1 VARGRARG
9 AGPVQLRRATVPSDH
24 DRPLGSHPAV
34 RAGLAAAAVGVV
46 AWTVARVRTRRRI
59 PIANS
64 VIRDPEESTVVDES
78 GAVRSVQAAD
88 ITMPA
93 AELERIW
100 SPMQLERLART
111 YWRYLSRITLGL
123 IQVRYTP
130 DERAVVL
137 VTWPFVLL
145 RFHAPDYAMDA
156 NRGIV
161 RWRIKDGLLVARQGH
176 DADGYLE
183 IDVRR
188 VPEQEPGRAKIHVVV
203 SVANFY
209 PAIASTVSLWFYKA
223 TQSRIHVI
231 VTHGFLRSLARLDLA
246 ESKVGRFVP
255 RPDRAGGPTI
265 DDVPDPPA
273 DRRAGS
279 SLPAG
284 SAAGAQP

>member
-1 VARGRARG
+1 M
-9 AGPVQLRRATVPSDH
+9 PTDH
-24 DRPLGSHPAV
+24 DRPLGSHPAA
-34 RAGLAAAAVGVV
+34 RAGLAAVAVGLVGW
-46 AWTVARVRTRRRI
+46 AVARVRARRRI
-59 PIANS
+59 PIADS

-88 ITMPA
+88 ITMPTE
-93 AELERIW
+93 ELDRIW

-111 YWRYLSRITLGL
+111 YWRYLARITLGL
-123 IQVRYTP
+123 IQVRYTR

-156 NRGIV
+156 ERGIV
-161 RWRIKDGLLVARQGH
+161 RWRIKDGLLVAQKGH

-188 VPEQEPGRAKIHVVV
+188 CPEEEPGRAKIHVVV

-209 PAIASTVSLWFYKA
+209 PAIASTLSLWIYKA

-255 RPDRAGGPTI
+255 RPDREGGPTI

-273 DRRAGS
+273 DGRPPA
-279 SLPAG
+279 SLPRT
-284 SAAGAQP
+284 AAASQP